1 MTTMM
6 MKRNERRERERETR
20 DKDVHN
26 ETRHTMTK
34 TMMMTIMRTYTREG
48 EGEKK
53 KTSRE
58 GEQGRDR
65 LTDYL
70 YSDCN
75 SRSSRTDCTTTTA
88 ACILS
93 SALNA

>member
-1 MTTMM
+1 M
-6 MKRNERRERERETR
+6 REERDEGQGCAQRDETH
-20 DKDVHN
+20 DDEDDDDDDYEDIH
-26 ETRHTMTK
+26 E
-34 TMMMTIMRTYTREG
+34 REG